1 MKIGYGIVIIR
12 CFIVDIVLMFM
23 GILRDFIRY
32 LENSVIFKLILE
44 GFRKIISIEEKTD
57 IEKKANLIHE
67 K

>member
-57 IEKKANLIHE
+57 IEKKADREAH
-67 K
+67 